1 MAEKDTTT
9 DGRFAE
15 YLKEHPRMMSALA
28 GTLALLAQVGAVA
41 AGNNTTIG

>member
-1 MAEKDTTT
+1 MSEQDTTT
-9 DGRFAE
+9 DDRFVE

-28 GTLALLAQVGAVA
+28 GTLTLLTQVGAVA